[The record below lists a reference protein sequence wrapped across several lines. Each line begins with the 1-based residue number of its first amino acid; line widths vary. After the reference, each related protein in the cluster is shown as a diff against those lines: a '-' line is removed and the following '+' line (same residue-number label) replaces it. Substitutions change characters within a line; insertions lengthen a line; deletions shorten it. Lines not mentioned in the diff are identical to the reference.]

1 MFNERLL
8 KISLAFIAILILLG
22 IIMINYALHDD
33 GTRSSYENISSAKSA
48 KASNNANEVS
58 LDTIYINIK
67 SSKYKILK
75 ADMALQMKSA
85 QDKKALQ
92 GNMQN
97 VRNAVLRYLNEME
110 ANGLE
115 TNTGKDRLKEELIY
129 MLEGSFG
136 YEVETIYFKIF
147 ILSP

>member
-1 MFNERLL
+1 
-8 KISLAFIAILILLG
+8 
-22 IIMINYALHDD
+22 
-33 GTRSSYENISSAKSA
+33 
-48 KASNNANEVS
+48 
-58 LDTIYINIK
+58 
-67 SSKYKILK
+67 
-75 ADMALQMKSA
+75 
-85 QDKKALQ
+85 
-92 GNMQN
+92 MQN

-136 YEVETIYFKIF
+136 YEVETIYFKNF